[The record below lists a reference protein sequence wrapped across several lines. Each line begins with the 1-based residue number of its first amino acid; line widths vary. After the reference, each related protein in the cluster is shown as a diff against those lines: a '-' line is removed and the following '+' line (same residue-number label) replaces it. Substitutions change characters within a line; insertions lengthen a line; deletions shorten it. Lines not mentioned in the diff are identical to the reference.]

1 MRPAET
7 SLSATIC
14 KVARKYGIGLVAI
27 DQNPITFLGGEN
39 GRYIFENAI
48 AKVLFHLDDFPAR
61 QMGEAIS
68 DLTPA
73 HVDFLSHAGVGEALT
88 VVGNDV
94 YVMTVEANPK
104 ELRALRGS

>member
-1 MRPAET
+1 V
-7 SLSATIC
+7 S
-14 KVARKYGIGLVAI
+14 
-27 DQNPITFLGGEN
+27 
-39 GRYIFENAI
+39 
-48 AKVLFHLDDFPAR
+48 DDVPAR

-73 HVDFLSHAGVGEALT
+73 HIAFLSHAAVGEALA

-94 YVMTVEANPK
+94 YVMAVEANPK